1 MNNDLYSAI
10 AVSMSGMRAQSA
22 KMSVISQNLAN
33 ASTAANSPDDTPYA
47 RKTITFKSVL
57 DRRADVEK
65 VDVKSISQDTETP
78 FPIKHLPDHPG
89 ADENGFVR
97 MPNVRP
103 LMEMNAMRESQRI
116 FEANLG
122 MIEQSRTMVQQAI
135 GLLRR

>member
-22 KMSVISQNLAN
+22 QMSVISQNLAN
-33 ASTAANSPDDTPYA
+33 ASTAANSPDQEPYA
-47 RKTITFKSVL
+47 RKQITFKAVL
-57 DRRADVEK
+57 DREADVDK
-65 VDVKSISQDTETP
+65 VDVKSVTQDTNTP
-78 FPIKHLPDHPG
+78 FPIKHMPDHPG

-97 MPNVRP
+97 MPNVQP

-122 MIEQSRTMVQQAI
+122 MIEQSRTMIQQAI
-135 GLLRR
+135 GLLRK